1 MSRALYIECNQSCMK
16 VSISIHIGRV
26 PPGERH
32 RLFYHL
38 RGHFFRFPSER
49 RRQRFHGR
57 LRLQQGH
64 VTLNL
69 LVMPVRHFACCN
81 EVDASVSFINAQVG
95 NVPLPS
101 CRIGLQILCPK
112 ADKPPTGSE
121 RVSRQSRQRPD
132 APPRR
137 ISVTHCSL
145 IICPHGNV
153 LWPKTGACKCN
164 QSPQGTLHNFV

>member
-1 MSRALYIECNQSCMK
+1 M
-16 VSISIHIGRV
+16 
-26 PPGERH
+26 
-32 RLFYHL
+32 HL
-38 RGHFFRFPSER
+38 
-49 RRQRFHGR
+49 
-57 LRLQQGH
+57 
-64 VTLNL
+64 
-69 LVMPVRHFACCN
+69 ACCN
-81 EVDASVSFINAQVG
+81 EVDASVSLSIAQLG

-164 QSPQGTLHNFV
+164 QSPQGTLHKLMLLQKLRVLQRSSIRSKTLRIRQEQGTLREITQLCRTDPSAFSSRSYQPNFHRQFCEPCVHLTMMSKQLLS